1 MRKLAGLLFVS
12 LFFLVLLSS
21 CRPPDLEGAYVDFNA
36 GRIDQALVNAEKAVQ
51 KNPTNAE
58 AWYLLGEIYGKKD
71 RYQEMVKA
79 WDKSLEISTQFADK
93 INKEKK
99 YYASRLRYDGITK
112 YNAYI
117 KSEDRESDKAKK
129 LLRASI
135 KALQSS
141 KIIENDFKSTTVLA
155 VSYDFLGKPDSALVY
170 YKELTVLRPDTA
182 ASWATLGN
190 YYFNQ
195 KDYAS
200 AVQNFKKALEIDP
213 KNIEA
218 ATLIAQSYDILKE
231 YDKAINAYQKAMVLN
246 PKEKAFPYNLGL
258 IYYKMA
264 TKDGIDPKLQKEY
277 YQKTAET
284 FGKALEIDPD
294 MLIPYQMKS
303 LAEINNENY
312 EEALKTLKASIE
324 HFPEEGSLWYNLGV
338 VYTHLG
344 NKKEAKAAFKKAETL
359 GYK

>member
-1 MRKLAGLLFVS
+1 MRKLAGLLFIS

-21 CRPPDLEGAYVDFNA
+21 CRPPDLEGAYVDYNA
-36 GRIDQALVNAEKAVQ
+36 GRIDQALKEAKIATQ

-71 RYQEMVKA
+71 RYGEMVKA

-93 INKEKK
+93 IKKEKK

-117 KSEDRESDKAKK
+117 KSEDRKSEKAKSI
-129 LLRASI
+129 LRKAI
-135 KALQSS
+135 KALQNA
-141 KIIENDFKSTTVLA
+141 KLIENDFKSTTVLA
-155 VSYDFLGKPDSALVY
+155 ISYDFLEQPDSALVY
-170 YKELTVLRPDTA
+170 YKELTTLRPDTA
-182 ASWATLGN
+182 ASWTALGN
-190 YYFNQ
+190 FYFNQ
-195 KDYAS
+195 KDYA
-200 AVQNFKKALEIDP
+200 AAIQNFKKALEIDP
-213 KNIEA
+213 ANVEA
-218 ATLIAQSYDILKE
+218 ATLLAQSYDILKD
-231 YDKAINAYQKAMVLN
+231 YKNAIDAYQKAMALN

-264 TKDGIDPKLQKEY
+264 TKDGIDPKEQKEY
-277 YQKTAET
+277 YQKTAEA

-312 EEALKTLKASIE
+312 EAALKTLKASIE

-344 NKKEAKAAFKKAETL
+344 NQKEAKAAFKKAEEL